1 VRHSSSRASTPTST
15 PISALAYLSVF
26 TAICATALALLAM
39 PASASTMHRSTTD
52 TTRTSAV
59 APQAECKDFV
69 FKAPRR
75 FDPHENFVGCK
86 GTFYMQND
94 GNLVIYDEFGKPL
107 WASGTISPGAIALFR
122 EDGNLV
128 VYSSAG
134 FPLWAS
140 HTSAPG
146 GSLVYQANGNLA
158 ILDSVGGAVWQSG
171 TGH

>member
-1 VRHSSSRASTPTST
+1 MV
-15 PISALAYLSVF
+15 ISAVIG
-26 TAICATALALLAM
+26 AIALVLLAM
-39 PASASTMHRSTTD
+39 PASASTTYPSTTD
-52 TTRTSAV
+52 ATQDRSAE
-59 APQAECKDFV
+59 AQAECKDFV
-69 FKAPRR
+69 FKAPKR
-75 FDPHENFVGCK
+75 FDPHENYVGCK
-86 GTFYMQND
+86 GTFIMQND
-94 GNLVIYDEFGKPL
+94 GNLVVYDEFDKPL
-107 WASGTISPGAIALFR
+107 WATGTISPGAIALFR

-158 ILDSVGGAVWQSG
+158 ILNSSGGAVWQTG